1 MSWSE
6 RPPLP
11 LSRRG
16 LLLGL
21 LALGGCGFR
30 PMYGEGSPA
39 RALQGR
45 IAVGDVT
52 RGETP
57 DRMTY
62 AYRDHLRRRLGA
74 PEGAPRYRLDSRI
87 RVTSTGLA
95 IAEDNATTRYNLT
108 GVATFTL
115 TVPGTAEPVFSG
127 TVDSYSA
134 YSATG
139 SVYATRIAQR
149 DAERRIAEDLAERV
163 ITRIAAQADALPT

>member
-6 RPPLP
+6 RPLG
-11 LSRRG
+11 RRG

-39 RALQGR
+39 RELQGR
-45 IAVGDVT
+45 IAIGEVT

-62 AYRDHLRRRLGA
+62 AYRDQLRRRLGE
-74 PEGAPRYRLDSRI
+74 PSGAARYRLDTRL
-87 RVTSTGLA
+87 RVTSIGLA

-108 GVATFTL
+108 GIATFSL
-115 TVPGTAEPVFSG
+115 IVPGTAEPVLTG

-139 SVYATRIAQR
+139 SVYATRIAAR

-163 ITRIAAQADALPT
+163 ITRIAAQADALPA